1 MGLADSFGA
10 VVLVE
15 RHLFALI
22 DTDPEIEEPF
32 SRLPPNG
39 SFLVHEG
46 AVVVASALEDQ
57 MARVRV
63 ELWDSMPDAPP
74 EAEFRSMG
82 EQTSVSFDSEQ
93 IQLVNLMREPAGDE
107 HELTDAGPY
116 QVRVWVGPQE
126 EDPEE
131 ELEAY
136 RLFERF
142 VIQLWR

>member
-10 VVLVE
+10 TVLVE
-15 RHLFALI
+15 RHLLALI

-32 SRLPPNG
+32 SRLPRNG

-46 AVVVASALEDQ
+46 SVVVASALEDQ

-74 EAEFRSMG
+74 GDAYQSMG
-82 EQTSVSFDSEQ
+82 EPAPVTFDSEQ
-93 IQLVNLMREPAGDE
+93 IQLINLMREPSGDE
-107 HELTDAGPY
+107 YELADAGPY